1 MNPFP
6 IEKYTFVVHDVMG
19 KDNRTVKEVIAISSY
34 AGKSVKGTAK
44 CDPDDTF
51 DFEKG
56 KRLAAA
62 RCAFKIAMKRADR
75 ARHKVEEA
83 CERYDMAQEYLDN
96 MNQYL
101 EDSYN
106 SLDKVIDELNN
117 VLDEIK
123 WR

>member
-1 MNPFP
+1 MNSFP
-6 IEKYTFVVHDVMG
+6 IEKYTFVVHHVMG

-62 RCAFKIAMKRADR
+62 RCALKIAMKRADR
-75 ARHKVEEA
+75 ASYKVEEA
-83 CERYDMAQEYLDN
+83 RERCDLADEHLDSMIRYKNDAYD
-96 MNQYL
+96 
-101 EDSYN
+101 
-106 SLDKVIDELNN
+106 SLDRVIEELDDILN
-117 VLDEIK
+117 EI
-123 WR
+123 